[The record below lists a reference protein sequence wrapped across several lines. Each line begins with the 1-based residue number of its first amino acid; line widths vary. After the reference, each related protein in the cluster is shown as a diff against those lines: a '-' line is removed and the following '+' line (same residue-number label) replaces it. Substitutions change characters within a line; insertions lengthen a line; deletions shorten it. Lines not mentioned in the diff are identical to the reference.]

1 MLTLRK
7 KNLNYKK
14 IFLFIILIGTF
25 LYMTFLDYDNIKLL
39 IHNPNK
45 EIQEVKKIIIKLFFS
60 ILGKLVIFFIIL
72 SIYMHFQRS
81 LKIKRL
87 QKRLSLWSKLSYY
100 IDKIGEEVFNELTI
114 GIIVINTT
122 NNTIEW
128 INTYANKIFNN
139 PNINTSLNLINKQ
152 MAELLNTQEK
162 EKQIVLNIGNKF
174 FDCLYKKEF
183 NVFYLFDVTQR
194 EKIQILYHQATPALI
209 FLSFDNL
216 ENSLKNLDF
225 SEQSQ
230 IKVEYLSAISDFF
243 EIYESYLKQLS
254 DDKFLLLLKREQLE
268 NMILEKFSILKNIR
282 NISEKY
288 KLNITLSMGIACYN
302 LPFNQLAYYSQS
314 ALELAQKRGGDQ
326 VVVNIENQKI
336 QYFGATKT
344 SLNTNSKIISRVNSE
359 IIKDLIQKHHNCFF
373 MSHKNPDLDAFGSMI
388 AIYKIA
394 SSLNNNQ
401 DHYIIMD
408 INLIEKN
415 FQNIYEILNQE
426 NPNLFK
432 NIIDVQKANKMINKN
447 SLIIIVDNQHLEILD
462 NKELL
467 TLTDNIIIIDH
478 HRSSEKII
486 SNKFAYIDASASSTV
501 EMIMEL
507 IFFLNHP
514 VYISPLE
521 ATIMYGGMII
531 DTNYFTSRTSERTL
545 EVASRLINMGAESQK
560 IKLWLRQSYDQILE
574 MNQLL
579 SRMEIYMK
587 KFAIIT
593 SNKPIDDRSFLAKVA
608 ENSLN
613 VQNIEAAFVIG
624 ELSSTHQIGISARS
638 CNDNINVQIVMEKM
652 NGGGHINSAAAQIK
666 NANINDVVLELKTIL
681 KNEYQEGNENMK
693 IILLEDLDDKGK
705 KEEIIQVNAGFGNYL
720 IRTKKALLANP
731 QNIEKL
737 KQNKKIQEEKE
748 QQKILLMTKLKEEIE
763 DKTITIQIQ
772 IGPNGEM
779 HGKITPKH
787 IIDELYK
794 SHNILLDKPKIILDN
809 EINSLGI
816 YKANIIL
823 KDNIIAN
830 LTINVKAK
838 KS

>member
-60 ILGKLVIFFIIL
+60 ILGKLVIFFIFL

-87 QKRLSLWSKLSYY
+87 QKRLALWSKLSYY

-114 GIIVINTT
+114 GIIVINTA

-139 PNINTSLNLINKQ
+139 PDINTSLNLINNQ
-152 MAELLNTQEK
+152 MAELLNIKEK
-162 EKQIVLNIGNKF
+162 EQQIVLKIKDKY

-183 NVFYLFDVTQR
+183 NVFYLFDATQR
-194 EKIQILYHQATPALI
+194 EKVQTLYHRSTPALI

-243 EIYESYLKQLS
+243 EIYETYLKQLS

-326 VVVNIENQKI
+326 VVINIENQKI

-344 SLNTNSKIISRVNSE
+344 SLNTNSKIVSRVNSE
-359 IIKDLIQKHHNCFF
+359 IIKDLIQKHNNCFF

-394 SSLNNNQ
+394 SILNSDQ
-401 DHYIIMD
+401 DHYIIIDTIFM
-408 INLIEKN
+408 EKN
-415 FQNIYEILNQE
+415 FKNIYENLNKE
-426 NPNLFK
+426 NPKLLK
-432 NIIDVQKANKMINKN
+432 NIINANKANKIINKN

-462 NKELL
+462 NNELL
-467 TLTDNIIIIDH
+467 NLTDNIIIIDH

-486 SNKFAYIDASASSTV
+486 SNKFAYIDASSSSTV

-507 IFFLNHP
+507 IYFLNHP

-531 DTNYFTSRTSERTL
+531 DTNFFTSRTSARTL

-560 IKLWLRQSYDQILE
+560 IKLWLRQDFDQILE
-574 MNQLL
+574 MNRLL

-593 SNKPIDDRSFLAKVA
+593 SDKPINDRSFLAKVA

-624 ELSSTHQIGISARS
+624 ELSDNQIGISARS
-638 CNDNINVQIVMEKM
+638 CSDNINVQIIMEQM
-652 NGGGHINSAAAQIK
+652 NGGGHINSAASQIK
-666 NANINDVVLELKTIL
+666 NSNIDNVLLELKNIL

-693 IILLEDLDDKGK
+693 IILLEDLSDKGK
-705 KEEIIQVNAGFGNYL
+705 KEEIIQVNPGFGNYL

-731 QNIEKL
+731 QNIKYLE
-737 KQNKKIQEEKE
+737 QNKKIKEEKE
-748 QQKILLMTKLKEEIE
+748 QQKIILMTKLKEEIE
-763 DKTITIQIQ
+763 DKQITFQIK

-779 HGKITPKH
+779 HGKITPKN

-809 EINSLGI
+809 EINALGI

-823 KDNIIAN
+823 KDNIIAA